1 MDAIAVG
8 NSHIVSFKHCIEAR
22 GLEVKSFIKVD
33 DKVGELRLVGERG
46 GVSDLRAVPRREIM
60 NLRPLVALLQYGGN
74 ELAKGWGAWKTAQS
88 VVRFARELRS
98 LGVRVVGV
106 MSVLPREENMVI
118 SKVRYENEA
127 HQFRRCV
134 RGLVLPSENIFVH
147 PHKGFSYY
155 LDDEGIQRPR
165 PMTEW
170 SWDGIHAN
178 KPFGRELYA
187 RSLKNAMNRALSM
200 L

>member
-1 MDAIAVG
+1 M
-8 NSHIVSFKHCIEAR
+8 E
-22 GLEVKSFIKVD
+22 
-33 DKVGELRLVGERG
+33 
-46 GVSDLRAVPRREIM
+46 
-60 NLRPLVALLQYGGN
+60 
-74 ELAKGWGAWKTAQS
+74 AWKTAQS

-127 HQFRRCV
+127 HLFRKCV
-134 RGLVLPSENIFVH
+134 RGLVLPCENIFVH

-155 LDDEGIQRPR
+155 LDDEGIQWPL

-170 SWDGIHAN
+170 SWDGIH
-178 KPFGRELYA
+178 
-187 RSLKNAMNRALSM
+187 
-200 L
+200 